1 MILGILGLATIILA
15 VVLAKPM
22 YVYFNPPKKGPTMG
36 PTAGEVYGPA
46 FWLVFVIGMLLM
58 LAGIGSA
65 A

>member
-15 VVLAKPM
+15 VVLAEPM

-65 A
+65 P